1 VHPGNFRATVKKSA
15 EKIYYPQ
22 CLEYIANNL
31 PDDFHAL
38 ARATLIYYLPSQ
50 IVTLKTKEE
59 RRAAIDSIPENADPK
74 HSKELVSQGVR
85 IAWKKRGF

>member
-1 VHPGNFRATVKKSA
+1 MHPGTFRATVKKSA

-22 CLEYIANNL
+22 CLKYLQSNL
-31 PDDFHAL
+31 PDDFQSL

-59 RRAAIDSIPENADPK
+59 RRAAIDAIPDDADPK
-74 HSKELVSQGVR
+74 HSKQLVSQGVK

>member
-1 VHPGNFRATVKKSA
+1 MHPGNFRAIVKNA
-15 EKIYYPQ
+15 AGKIYYPQ
-22 CLEYIANNL
+22 CLNYLQKNL
-31 PDDFHAL
+31 PDDFQSL
-38 ARATLIYYLPSQ
+38 ARATLIYYLPNQ

-74 HSKELVSQGVR
+74 HSKQLVSQGVR